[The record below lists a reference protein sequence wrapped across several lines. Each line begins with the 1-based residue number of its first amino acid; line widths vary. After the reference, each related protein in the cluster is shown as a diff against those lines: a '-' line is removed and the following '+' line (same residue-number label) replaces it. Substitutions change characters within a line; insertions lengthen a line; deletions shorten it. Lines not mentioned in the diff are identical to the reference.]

1 MLLAQADRLNEK
13 RDMAHKTVHTLTAE
27 LKAIKLALQEV
38 TSRERQVSPPTDCP
52 TTPSGRRPVRNRR
65 RRHGIYALITLLY
78 LWYFCT
84 SIVMHSYM

>member
-1 MLLAQADRLNEK
+1 MLLTGCCDVLLAQADRLNEK

-52 TTPSGRRPVRNRR
+52 T
-65 RRHGIYALITLLY
+65 RRHVCAHYIAALAVFRYLL
-78 LWYFCT
+78 
-84 SIVMHSYM
+84 